1 MIPTSATRTLIPEHA
16 VNYINSASVME
27 ENTMRVS
34 LDKNCNALFVE
45 KDQIV
50 YNDFEIVLQ
59 LFCRR
64 FSGSRWHP
72 RQYKIVGHIPVPHQ
86 NVAE

>member
-1 MIPTSATRTLIPEHA
+1 
-16 VNYINSASVME
+16 
-27 ENTMRVS
+27 
-34 LDKNCNALFVE
+34 
-45 KDQIV
+45 
-50 YNDFEIVLQ
+50 VLQ